1 MILIGTRAKHFSR
14 LFGSEYFRPTRVR
27 LAYRSTTCAVILPA
41 FLALTQSSPCKPH
54 HRSCIYASR
63 TTPITILQMSQPIAP
78 APKVNANIQGTVHQV
93 NLRDYLNVRV
103 APFLKKAIHESLD
116 AE

>member
-1 MILIGTRAKHFSR
+1 
-14 LFGSEYFRPTRVR
+14 
-27 LAYRSTTCAVILPA
+27 
-41 FLALTQSSPCKPH
+41 
-54 HRSCIYASR
+54 
-63 TTPITILQMSQPIAP
+63 MSQPIAP
-78 APKVNANIQGTVHQV
+78 APKVNANIKGTVHQV